1 MKKSIAVIG
10 GYRFVTMI
18 YKDGSFIP
26 LYNYVLNR
34 LNLKYNVTNYAKDD
48 ISLKEINKLVRSI
61 NLNCYEELYLS
72 LGEYESNKNIS
83 KTLLLKDEIKEDIIS
98 IFDNLRDFKG
108 DIKIEL
114 LPEINKTNKIVN
126 EIVKEVADLY
136 KIKIINNDGHEIKL
150 IGNINLKLSSLY
162 I

>member
-18 YKDGSFIP
+18 CKDGSFIP

-83 KTLLLKDEIKEDIIS
+83 KTLLLKDEIK
-98 IFDNLRDFKG
+98 
-108 DIKIEL
+108 
-114 LPEINKTNKIVN
+114 
-126 EIVKEVADLY
+126 
-136 KIKIINNDGHEIKL
+136 
-150 IGNINLKLSSLY
+150 
-162 I
+162 